1 MTVST
6 TDERDRLAALRRLG
20 VLDTPDEERFDRI
33 TRLAAQLVGT
43 PIALVSLVDEQRQWF
58 KSRVGLDATETP
70 RSVAFCSHAIEG
82 QPDELFVVPD
92 AHADLRFCD
101 NPLVTGDPHVRFY
114 AGRVI
119 REPSG
124 QPIGTLCVIDHQA
137 RDLSDA
143 ERQALDD
150 LGALVEQEFVQMRY
164 SDAIVELDASERSKA
179 HILESL
185 SEGLVLHAP
194 DGRIV
199 EWNPAAE
206 RVLGLSGDEMGGRTP
221 VDPRWRAVRPDGA
234 PWPGEDHPASRVLR
248 TAQPVVAETMGVH
261 RPDGSLVWLRV
272 SAQPTLDAAN
282 RLTGVVASFEDI
294 TTERALEASLAESVA
309 AAERTET
316 QLRVLAESLPIGIYR
331 AEPDGRCVYANTRWR
346 EVYGLAPDDE
356 MDWVG
361 SIHRDDVERVLTD
374 IRRCASS
381 GQQFESTFRVG
392 GSDAVERWARATA
405 SPVRSVE
412 GSVEGFVGSVEDI
425 TERRRAEV
433 LLAKSAERLE
443 RSNRELAEFASVA
456 AHDLA
461 EPLRV
466 IEGYLHVLRSRRG
479 DQLDDDARSYIG
491 HAIDGAER
499 LQDLIDDLLSYS
511 RATTE
516 SAPFTDVDLATTVG
530 NAVGSLEVR
539 VAETNAT
546 VEVGPLPVVSG
557 NPRQLEQ
564 LFQNLIA
571 NALKFTAPGDSPSV
585 EVSATAVPDGWQI
598 DVADHG
604 IGIASEHRERV
615 FGMFKRLNGRDTY
628 EGTGI
633 GLAICRKVVD
643 AHQGRI
649 WVADS
654 EHGTVIRLVLPHTR
668 HEQNA

>member
-1 MTVST
+1 
-6 TDERDRLAALRRLG
+6 LAALRRLG

-124 QPIGTLCVIDHQA
+124 QPMGTLCVIDHQA

-282 RLTGVVASFEDI
+282 HLTGVVASFEDI

>member
-1 MTVST
+1 M
-6 TDERDRLAALRRLG
+6 AALRRLG

-33 TRLAAQLVGT
+33 TRLALQLVGT

-124 QPIGTLCVIDHQA
+124 QPMGTLCVIDHQA

-282 RLTGVVASFEDI
+282 HLTGVVASFEDI

>member
-1 MTVST
+1 M
-6 TDERDRLAALRRLG
+6 AALRRLG

>member
-1 MTVST
+1 M
-6 TDERDRLAALRRLG
+6 AALRRLG

-124 QPIGTLCVIDHQA
+124 QPMGTLCVIDHQA

-282 RLTGVVASFEDI
+282 HLTGVVASFEDI

-405 SPVRSVE
+405 SPGRSAE

>member
-1 MTVST
+1 
-6 TDERDRLAALRRLG
+6 LAALRRLG

>member
-1 MTVST
+1 M
-6 TDERDRLAALRRLG
+6 AALRRLG

-124 QPIGTLCVIDHQA
+124 QPMGTLCVIDHQA

-282 RLTGVVASFEDI
+282 HLTGVVASFEDI

>member
-1 MTVST
+1 M
-6 TDERDRLAALRRLG
+6 AALRRLG

-124 QPIGTLCVIDHQA
+124 QPMGTLCVIDHQA

>member
-124 QPIGTLCVIDHQA
+124 QPMGTLCVIDHQA

-282 RLTGVVASFEDI
+282 HLTGVVASFEDI

>member
-1 MTVST
+1 MST

-43 PIALVSLVDEQRQWF
+43 PIALVSLVDEERQWF
-58 KSRVGLDATETP
+58 KSRVGLDAAETP
-70 RSVAFCSHAIEG
+70 RSVAFCSHAIDG

-119 REPSG
+119 REPGG
-124 QPIGTLCVIDHQA
+124 QPMGTLCVIDHQA
-137 RDLSDA
+137 RHLSDA

-150 LGALVEQEFVQMRY
+150 LGALVEQEFVRMRY

-185 SEGLVLHAP
+185 AEGLVLHAP

-206 RVLGLSGDEMGGRTP
+206 RVLGLSGDEMAGRTP
-221 VDPRWRAVRPDGA
+221 VDPRWRAVRPDGM

-272 SAQPTLDAAN
+272 SAQPTLDTAN
-282 RLTGVVASFEDI
+282 HLTGVVASFEDI

-346 EVYGLAPDDE
+346 EVYGLGEDDA

-361 SIHRDDVERVLTD
+361 SIHPDDIERVLTD
-374 IRRCASS
+374 IRRSASS
-381 GQQFESTFRVG
+381 GGQFESTFRVG
-392 GSDAVERWARATA
+392 GSDAIERWARATA
-405 SPVRSVE
+405 SPVWSVD
-412 GSVEGFVGSVEDI
+412 GLVEGFVGSVEDI

-466 IEGYLHVLRSRRG
+466 IEGYLHVLRSRS
-479 DQLDDDARSYIG
+479 DHQLDDDARSYIG

-499 LQDLIDDLLSYS
+499 LQNLIDDLLSYS

-516 SAPFTDVDLATTVG
+516 SAPFTHVDLATTVG

-571 NALKFTAPGDSPSV
+571 NALKFTAPGDSPRV
-585 EVSATAVPDGWQI
+585 QVTANTDSDGWQI

-604 IGIASEHRERV
+604 IGIAPEHRERV
-615 FGMFKRLNGRDTY
+615 FGMFKRLNGRNTY

-633 GLAICRKVVD
+633 GLAICRKVID

-654 EHGTVIRLVLPHTR
+654 ERGTVIRIFLPHTR
-668 HEQNA
+668 HEQSA